1 MEQPQPN
8 KDLPERLLKYLPA
21 LMFGH
26 LFITIPA
33 FVISLA
39 LAYATF
45 VQADATH
52 KIQQSETWPYV
63 SYGTSN
69 TNEGKPEISF
79 NLTNGGVGPAKLV
92 AMQFTYR
99 GRPMASPREFLK
111 SCCAGA
117 TAAEL
122 HELAGQ
128 WRASAWRAQGLHPPG
143 QGPIQRGHLGHPAP
157 ARAPSRSRSGS
168 TPPSPRSPTEPG
180 DRHRSNAPTNIAGD
194 LDGTLATAREDRRA
208 AGRRRDC

>member
-1 MEQPQPN
+1 MELPPPN
-8 KDLPERLLKYLPA
+8 KDFAERLLKYLPA

-79 NLTNGGVGPAKLV
+79 NTNGGVGPAKLV
-92 AMQFTYR
+92 AMQLTYR
-99 GRPMASPREFLK
+99 QADGQPARIPEPVLRRR
-111 SCCAGA
+111 
-117 TAAEL
+117 TAA
-122 HELAGQ
+122 
-128 WRASAWRAQGLHPPG
+128 
-143 QGPIQRGHLGHPAP
+143 
-157 ARAPSRSRSGS
+157 
-168 TPPSPRSPTEPG
+168 
-180 DRHRSNAPTNIAGD
+180 
-194 LDGTLATAREDRRA
+194 
-208 AGRRRDC
+208 

>member
-1 MEQPQPN
+1 MEQRPPN

-92 AMQFTYR
+92 AMQFAYK
-99 GRPMASPREFLK
+99 GKPMNSPREFLR
-111 SCCAGA
+111 SCCAG
-117 TAAEL
+117 TRPL
-122 HELAGQ
+122 SFMSSPVNGVL
-128 WRASAWRAQGLHPPG
+128 RPG
-143 QGPIQRGHLGHPAP
+143 
-157 ARAPSRSRSGS
+157 
-168 TPPSPRSPTEPG
+168 E
-180 DRHRSNAPTNIAGD
+180 
-194 LDGTLATAREDRRA
+194 
-208 AGRRRDC
+208 RRDFIRLARDESNTDIWDKLEAERWNVVVQSCYCSIFDDCWVLDSGKNDPQPVDSCPANWTRFEERPNSARPKA